1 MAHSTA
7 TSPPQRPGLAPP
19 SPQAGAFQP
28 YVPPAGSMAEFT
40 TKAILLG
47 ALFGLLFGASTV
59 YLGLRAG
66 LTVSASI
73 PIAVLAISVLK
84 KLGGSTI
91 LENNIVQTIGSAGE
105 SVAGGVV
112 FTIPALIFLVPYG
125 PDYFNYYQITMLTFA
140 GGILGVLM
148 MVPLRRALI
157 VKEHGV
163 LPYPEGTACAEVLV
177 AGERG
182 GRLAALVFGGLGVG
196 ALWKS
201 LSWIFNLFRTE
212 IGYSA
217 ARTSQFPNATLNVD
231 ISPEYLGVGYV
242 IGPRIAGAMF
252 AGGVLSWL
260 VLLPL
265 LSILGGYMTEPLPP
279 IHPNFANN
287 PETGRPF
294 LISEMEP
301 GQLWS
306 AYIRYIGAGA
316 VLASGLITLTRT
328 IPTIVASARGSFRDL
343 SAGAGAAVQ
352 VRTERDIPM
361 PFVIGGSVLL
371 GLFLVVAPGLPT
383 QGNVFAAV
391 LVLIFGFF
399 FATVSSRITGLIGS
413 SSNPISGM
421 TIATLILTCLL
432 FVALG
437 WTGDVYAPIALCVG
451 AMVCIAAANA
461 GTTSQDLKTG
471 YIVGATPVYQQLG
484 LIIGVLASA
493 FVIGMT
499 TIYLHQVFGIGSAAV
514 AAPQATLMATIIS
527 GLLDQNLPWGLVLV
541 GIFVSVTLELCG
553 VHSLS
558 FAVGSYLPIAT
569 TAPIFAGGLVR
580 YWVERKTGTGQGSEL
595 GAGTLFSSGLIAG
608 GSICGILFAV
618 LVGTNNIAP
627 FQAIGNALPFLHGE
641 DALGHLFG
649 ALLFFALAVI
659 VARMGMRKVE

>member
-1 MAHSTA
+1 MPH
-7 TSPPQRPGLAPP
+7 SPPSAGPP
-19 SPQAGAFQP
+19 SSPSQGTFQP
-28 YVPPAGSMAEFT
+28 YVRASQSVAEFT
-40 TKAILLG
+40 PRAVILG

-84 KLGGSTI
+84 RFGGSTI

-112 FTIPALIFLVPYG
+112 FTVPALIFLVPHG
-125 PDYFNYYQITMLTFA
+125 PQYFNYTQITMLAFA

-182 GRLAALVFGGLGVG
+182 GKLASLVFAGLGIG

-212 IGYSA
+212 IGHSLS
-217 ARTSQFPNATLNVD
+217 RTSAFPNATVNVD
-231 ISPEYLGVGYV
+231 ISPEYMGVGYV
-242 IGPRIAGAMF
+242 IGPRIAGTMF

-265 LSILGGYMTEPLPP
+265 LSILGAAIPTPFPP
-279 IHPNFANN
+279 ITPAIANN
-287 PETGRPF
+287 PATGLPF
-294 LISEMEP
+294 LISQMSP
-301 GQLWS
+301 GQIWS

-316 VLASGLITLTRT
+316 VLAAGLITLGRT
-328 IPTIVASARGSFRDL
+328 LPTIISSAREGMKGF
-343 SAGAGAAVQ
+343 GAASSGTAL
-352 VRTERDIPM
+352 RTERDLPI
-361 PFVIGGSVLL
+361 VLVLGGSLL
-371 GLFLVVAPGLPT
+371 LAVFLAVMPGLPT
-383 QGNVFAAV
+383 QGNVLAAV
-391 LVLIFGFF
+391 LVVFFGFF

-421 TIATLILTCLL
+421 TIATLIITCVI

-437 WTGDVYAPIALCVG
+437 WTGDIYAPVAISVG
-451 AMVCIAAANA
+451 AIVCIAAANA
-461 GTTSQDLKTG
+461 GNTSQDLKTG
-471 YIVGATPVYQQLG
+471 YLVGATPLYQQLG
-484 LIIGVLASA
+484 LAIGVIVSA
-493 FVIGMT
+493 FVIGAT
-499 TIYLHQVFGIGSAAV
+499 LLYLHRVFGIGSV
-514 AAPQATLMATIIS
+514 DIAAPQATLMATIIR
-527 GLLDQNLPWGLVLV
+527 GLLSQELPWALVLV
-541 GIFVSVTLELCG
+541 GVFIAITLELCG
-553 VHSLS
+553 IQSLS
-558 FAVGSYLPIAT
+558 FAVGAYLPIAT

-580 YWVERKTGTGQGSEL
+580 WWVEKKAGGARESDV

-608 GSICGILFAV
+608 GSLAGILYAV
-618 LVGTNNIAP
+618 LFGANVLAP
-627 FQAIGNALPFLHGE
+627 LQAIGNALPFLHGE
-641 DALGHLFG
+641 DALGHVAG
-649 ALLFFALAVI
+649 ALLFLALAV
-659 VARMGMRKVE
+659 VLARFAQRRLD

>member
-1 MAHSTA
+1 MAHSTTTTPA
-7 TSPPQRPGLAPP
+7 SQP
-19 SPQAGAFQP
+19 STGTFQP
-28 YVPPAGSMAEFT
+28 YVSPSQSPAEFT
-40 TKAILLG
+40 AKAIILG
-47 ALFGLLFGASTV
+47 MLFGLLFGASTV

-84 KLGGSTI
+84 RLGGSTI

-112 FTIPALIFLVPYG
+112 FTIPALIFLVPDG
-125 PDYFNYYQITMLTFA
+125 PAYFNYVQITMLTFA

-182 GRLAALVFGGLGVG
+182 GKLAAMVFSGLGIG
-196 ALWKS
+196 ALWKA
-201 LSWIFNLFRTE
+201 LSWVFQLFRTE

-242 IGPRIAGAMF
+242 IGPRIAGTMF

-265 LSILGGYMTEPLPP
+265 LSILGAYITEPFPP
-279 IHPNFANN
+279 IHPNYAAN
-287 PETGRPF
+287 PATGRPF
-294 LISEMEP
+294 LISEMAP

-316 VLASGLITLTRT
+316 VLASGIITLART
-328 IPTIVASARGSFRDL
+328 IPTIISSARGSLKDL
-343 SAGAGAAVQ
+343 SAGTAGAGSQ

-361 PFVIGGSVLL
+361 TIVLGGSLL
-371 GLFLVVAPGLPT
+371 LAIFLAVMPGLPT
-383 QGNVFAAV
+383 QGNILAAV
-391 LVLIFGFF
+391 LVVIFGFF

-432 FVALG
+432 FVGLG
-437 WTGDVYAPIALCVG
+437 WTGDVYAPIALTVG
-451 AMVCIAAANA
+451 AIVCIAAANA

-471 YIVGATPVYQQLG
+471 YIVGATPLYQQLG

-493 FVIGMT
+493 FVIGVT
-499 TIYLHQVFGIGSAAV
+499 TIYLHEVFGIGSEAV
-514 AAPQATLMATIIS
+514 AAPQATLMATIIK
-527 GLLDQNLPWGLVLV
+527 GLLSQNLPWGLVLV
-541 GIFVSVTLELCG
+541 GVFISITLELCG
-553 VHSLS
+553 IHSLS

-580 YWVERKTGTGQGSEL
+580 YWVERRTGTSQESEISS
-595 GAGTLFSSGLIAG
+595 GTLFSSGLIAG
-608 GSICGILFAV
+608 GSICGILYAV
-618 LVGTNNIAP
+618 LVGTNTIAP
-627 FQAIGNALPFLHGE
+627 AEEGGRFLAVGTAIGHIA
-641 DALGHLFG
+641 G
-649 ALLFFALAVI
+649 ALLFMALALI

>member
-1 MAHSTA
+1 MTGTA
-7 TSPPQRPGLAPP
+7 P
-19 SPQAGAFQP
+19 SSGFQP
-28 YVPPAGSMAEFT
+28 YVSPTQSPAELT
-40 TKAILLG
+40 VKAIVIG

-84 KLGGSTI
+84 RLGGSTI

-105 SVAGGVV
+105 SVAAGVV
-112 FTIPALIFLVPYG
+112 FTVPALIFLTPDG
-125 PDYFNYYQITMLTFA
+125 PAYFNYFQIAILTFA
-140 GGILGVLM
+140 GGLLGVLM

-201 LSWIFNLFRTE
+201 LSWIFNLFLTNV
-212 IGYSA
+212 GYTVP
-217 ARTSQFPNATLNVD
+217 RTSQFPNATIDVD

-242 IGPRIAGAMF
+242 IGPRIAGTMF

-265 LSILGGYMTEPLPP
+265 LSILGAYIPTPFPP

-287 PETGRPF
+287 PATGRPF
-294 LISEMEP
+294 LISEMAP

-316 VLASGLITLTRT
+316 VLAAGLITLART
-328 IPTIVASARGSFRDL
+328 IPTIVASARESLKNLGGGV
-343 SAGAGAAVQ
+343 AGHAML
-352 VRTERDIPM
+352 RTERDIPM
-361 PFVIGGSVLL
+361 SVVLGGSLVLAA
-371 GLFLVVAPGLPT
+371 FLALAPRMPT
-383 QGNVFAAV
+383 QGNVLASI
-391 LVLIFGFF
+391 LVVVFGFF

-421 TIATLILTCLL
+421 TIATLILTCLI

-437 WTGDVYAPIALCVG
+437 WTGDRYAPVALCVG
-451 AMVCIAAANA
+451 AVVCIAAANA
-461 GTTSQDLKTG
+461 GNTSQDLKTG
-471 YIVGATPVYQQLG
+471 YIVGATPLYQQIG
-484 LIIGVLASA
+484 LIVGVLASTFA
-493 FVIGMT
+493 IGMT
-499 TIYLHQVFGIGSAAV
+499 TLYLHRVFGIGSQAI
-514 AAPQATLMATIIS
+514 AAPQATLMATIIK
-527 GLLDQNLPWGLVLV
+527 GLLSQNLPWGLVLV
-541 GIFVSVTLELCG
+541 GVFIAVTLELCG
-553 VHSLS
+553 IHSLS

-569 TAPIFAGGLVR
+569 TAPIFVGGLVR
-580 YWVERKTGTGQGSEL
+580 WWVEQRAGVRETSDLGS
-595 GAGTLFSSGLIAG
+595 GTLFSSGLIAG
-608 GSICGILFAV
+608 GSICGILYAV
-618 LVGTNNIAP
+618 LVGTGTIGP
-627 FQAIGNALPFLHGE
+627 FQAVGNLIPWFHDPGAIGRIAS
-641 DALGHLFG
+641 G
-649 ALLFFALAVI
+649 ALFLALALVT
-659 VARMGMRKVE
+659 ARAAQKRMA